1 MFVSVLHMIFEFLAF
16 QSDIQFWRGKDSVEG
31 ISIRSL
37 YLELLMQI
45 VVQLYLQDN
54 ETSFLIWAPQAVG
67 VLLTVW
73 KLSQAAKLQSTNS
86 FPYFAIVEKASYAD
100 TPTKQYDR

>member
-37 YLELLMQI
+37 YMELLMQI
-45 VVQLYLQDN
+45 VVQLYFQDN
-54 ETSFLIWAPQAVG
+54 ETSFLIWAPQAAG

-73 KLSQAAKLQSTNS
+73 KLSQAAKIQSTMT

-100 TPTKQYDR
+100 TLTK